1 MKTIYTGNIFEKMS
15 IIQAHPDGFRP
26 EEGLLTERMI
36 IPEYKGFSA
45 IEDRIITGGFM
56 IIYQQLF
63 NTVPITMEVIHD
75 FPFLT
80 MIFEFE
86 GYANFESTKPGMLD
100 HHIPGGM
107 QRLMFLPHVDGKLS
121 YANSRKAL
129 EITLSLEF
137 FNSLF
142 ENDISWLG
150 NFGKGISHAA
160 AVMFTRE
167 PLPITLPMHL
177 IIKDIIQCKFS
188 GHLKRVYLQSKIA
201 ELLMLQLDQVLQTEK
216 SNTIKKIDRDKV
228 YHVKH
233 LIEENVARPL
243 TIPELAKQAGI
254 NTSKLKQLF
263 KQEFGTTIFGYLTDL
278 RLNQAK
284 QLLEEGDLPIG
295 NIAHKI
301 GYKHAHH
308 FTDAFKRK
316 FGYLPSDLKY

>member
-1 MKTIYTGNIFEKMS
+1 MKTIYTGDIFEQMS

-26 EEGLLTERMI
+26 EDGMFMERMV

-45 IEDRIITGGFM
+45 IEDRIIAGGFM
-56 IIYQQLF
+56 IIHQQLF
-63 NTVPITMEVIHD
+63 NTTPIIMEVIHD

-86 GYANFESTKPGMLD
+86 GYANFESTKTGMLN

-121 YANSRKAL
+121 YGNSRKAL
-129 EITLSLEF
+129 EISLSLDF

-142 ENDISWLG
+142 ENDLSWLG
-150 NFGKGISHAA
+150 KFGRGINRDES
-160 AVMFTRE
+160 VMFTSE
-167 PLPITLPMHL
+167 PLPITLQMNL
-177 IIKDIIQCKFS
+177 IINDIIHCKFS

-201 ELLMLQLDQVLQTEK
+201 ELLLLQIDQVSQTEK
-216 SNTIKKIDRDKV
+216 GTTIKKIDREKV
-228 YHVKH
+228 HYVKH
-233 LIEENVARPL
+233 LIEKNMEKPL

-263 KQEFGTTIFGYLTDL
+263 KQEFGTTVFGFLTDL
-278 RLNQAK
+278 RLNKAK
-284 QLLEEGDLPIG
+284 HLLEEGELPIG
-295 NIAHKI
+295 NIAHQT